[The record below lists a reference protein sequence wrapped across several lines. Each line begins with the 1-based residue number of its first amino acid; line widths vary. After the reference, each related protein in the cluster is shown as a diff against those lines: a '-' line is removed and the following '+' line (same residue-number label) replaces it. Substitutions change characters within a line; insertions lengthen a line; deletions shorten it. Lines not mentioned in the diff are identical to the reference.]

1 MILTKKVS
9 KNTLTLAFIS
19 IVLIALSVFSYVTF
33 SNIRYEIKQTPN
45 KSASSQGNFFE
56 RLPAPEGYTILSTN
70 ISSDSNQITI
80 QTTKDMEVAYDFYK
94 NVFISVGWE
103 LKKESSEVGSKLAK
117 FDKDGTELV
126 LNVTYDYKNKT
137 SVVNIESKRD

>member
-1 MILTKKVS
+1 MILEKKFS
-9 KNTLTLAFIS
+9 KNTLIFAFTF
-19 IVLIALSVFSYVTF
+19 LILLALSVFSYITF
-33 SNIRYEIKQTPN
+33 FNIKKEIKQTPN
-45 KSASSQGNFFE
+45 KSGESGGNFFE

-70 ISSDSNQITI
+70 FGTNSNQITI
-80 QTTKDMEVAYDFYK
+80 QTATNMEEAYDFYK

-117 FDKDGTELV
+117 FDKDDTELV

-137 SVVNIESKRD
+137 SVINIESKRD

>member
-56 RLPAPEGYTILSTN
+56 RLPAPVGYTILSTN